1 MTRKDRF
8 ARNGPL
14 ILNTNAG
21 FAAAEK
27 ATAGRKR
34 QTMRKKIVLVSLL
47 VSVIAIVLLAVLFSG
62 IYYRGMVAKTQEQLK
77 TYMSVYESE
86 RAETD
91 ISDPGVAAAFSQ
103 KLSGARVTL
112 LATDGS
118 VLSDSAQ
125 DAETA
130 ENHAD
135 REEVME
141 ALDSGEGYAVRRSAT
156 VGEQLVYYCK
166 AFTDGTDGYLL
177 RLAVSSPSLFGV
189 FADSLPTFLWLL
201 IAELIIC
208 MMVAWLSTSFV
219 LRPVEQLTHEAAT
232 GGGRE
237 VRTEYPELQPI
248 AKMMNDMNADIHE
261 KVEKMREDSRLEKLI
276 LDSMEHGIVIF
287 RDPTDIILINK
298 TAARLL
304 DYEPNEPIVC
314 FKEDREIAEILVAG
328 EAASLYRKIDGR
340 DFNFRFTFNDKS
352 RVLLITDVTESMAA
366 ARSKNDF
373 IANVTHEMNTPLTS
387 IRGFAELIA
396 ADAVPPERIGHAART
411 IIRQS
416 DRLSKLIRRIIDFS
430 AIDSDEL
437 PEYEVDLSALL
448 CEIIPTF
455 EPRFS
460 QKNITFTQD
469 IADGVKVNSRRER
482 LVEIANNLISNG
494 IRYNK
499 EGGSLSVRLTGG
511 ETPVLTVSD
520 TGIGL
525 SEEDKTRI
533 FDRFYTVDK
542 SHNGAG
548 GGFGL
553 GLAIVKKLC
562 RRAGWKLSVESKLGE
577 GTSFI
582 IEFSPKKAE

>member
-1 MTRKDRF
+1 MK
-8 ARNGPL
+8 
-14 ILNTNAG
+14 
-21 FAAAEK
+21 
-27 ATAGRKR
+27 KR
-34 QTMRKKIVLVSLL
+34 IVLVSLL
-47 VSVIAIVLLAVLFSG
+47 VSLAAIVLLGALFSG
-62 IYYRGMVAKTQEQLK
+62 IYYGGMVDKTRDQLEG
-77 TYMSVYESE
+77 YMHVFESE
-86 RAETD
+86 RAGLNVTGASFASE
-91 ISDPGVAAAFSQ
+91 FSE
-103 KLSGARVTL
+103 KLGGARVTV
-112 LATDGS
+112 LAQDGT

-125 DAETA
+125 SAADA
-130 ENHAD
+130 ENHLG
-135 REEVME
+135 REEVAA
-141 ALDSGEGYAVRRSAT
+141 ALSAGEGFAVRRSET
-156 VGEQLVYYCK
+156 VGQQLVYYCK
-166 AFTDGTDGYLL
+166 AFGDGYLV
-177 RLAVSSPSLFGV
+177 RISLASPSFFGV

-201 IAELIIC
+201 AVEIVIC
-208 MMVAWLSTSFV
+208 LMIGALSASFV
-219 LRPVEQLTHEAAT
+219 LRPVERLTHEAAT

-237 VRTEYPELQPI
+237 VHTEYTELQPI
-248 AKMMNDMNADIHE
+248 AKMMNDMNADIRE
-261 KVEKMREDSRLEKLI
+261 NVKKMREDRRLEKLI

-287 RDPTDIILINK
+287 RDPADIILINK

-304 DYEPNEPIVC
+304 DCEPNEPVAC
-314 FKEDREIAEILVAG
+314 FTKDAEIADILAAG
-328 EAASLYRKIDGR
+328 EAASVCRKIGGR
-340 DFNFRFTFNDKS
+340 DYNFRFTFNEKS

-396 ADAVPPERIGHAART
+396 ADAVPPERIGHAAQS

-430 AIDSDEL
+430 AIDTDEL

-448 CEIIPTF
+448 CEVIPTF
-455 EPRFS
+455 EPRLS
-460 QKNITFTQD
+460 QKK
-469 IADGVKVNSRRER
+469 IALSQQIEAGVRVSSRRER

-499 EGGSLSVRLTGG
+499 EGGTLSVRLTGG
-511 ETPVLTVSD
+511 AVPVLTVSD

-525 SEEDKTRI
+525 SEEDKERI

-577 GTSFI
+577 GASFSV
-582 IEFSPKKAE
+582 EFCAREEGASAPRRR